1 MARELR
7 KIRLS
12 QPKQTTEQ
20 AREQCRRI
28 ERAAIDDVMK
38 TDTIYLNDMVYFT
51 YTQQDRIEAIWFL
64 EEKVF
69 REWIGT
75 YERWYFDVMSE
86 KEEKK

>member
-1 MARELR
+1 VRPAEFLGKLEVAAR
-7 KIRLS
+7 
-12 QPKQTTEQ
+12 PTYPP
-20 AREQCRRI
+20 
-28 ERAAIDDVMK
+28 RAAIDDVMK

>member
-1 MARELR
+1 MSRELR

-20 AREQCRRI
+20 AMEQCRRI